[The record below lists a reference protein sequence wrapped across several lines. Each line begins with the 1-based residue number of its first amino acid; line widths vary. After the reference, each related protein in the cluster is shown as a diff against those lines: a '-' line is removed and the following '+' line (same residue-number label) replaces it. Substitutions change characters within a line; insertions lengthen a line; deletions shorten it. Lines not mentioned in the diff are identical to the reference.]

1 MYSDFLHLPHG
12 LEGFFRYEEGMEYA
26 RKVGKPV
33 FIDFTGHGCVN
44 CREMEAR
51 VWSDPRVLKLLREE
65 FVLIA
70 LYADDKKTAIE
81 SDWVTS
87 ESGRV
92 LKSIGK
98 INANLAMSKYNV
110 NAQPYYAIIDPAT
123 EGHLTEP
130 RGYNLDVNAFV
141 DFLEKGIE
149 ANKRK

>member
-1 MYSDFLHLPHG
+1 
-12 LEGFFRYEEGMEYA
+12 FRYHEGMEYA
-26 RKVGKPV
+26 KKVGKPV

-70 LYADDKKTAIE
+70 LYADDKKTAVE
-81 SDWVTS
+81 GDWITS

-98 INANLAMSKYNV
+98 INAHLAMNKYNV

-123 EGHLTEP
+123 EEHLTDP
-130 RGYNLDVNAFV
+130 MGYNLDVEV
-141 DFLEKGIE
+141 FLEFLRNGM
-149 ANKRK
+149 AR